1 MIIYGATN
9 IGKVRKDNQ
18 DSYMFDTLN
27 QNVGFAVVCD
37 GMGGA
42 LGGKTAS
49 STAVNVFSKGLSELS
64 NYVNDNSE
72 IDFKKIINNANSEIF
87 EASQNL
93 ENLRGMGTTLV
104 SVVVVNNSAHFINIG
119 DSRAYLIRDGVFE
132 RITKDHSAVQ
142 DMIDQGIIT
151 EKQARNHPNKNII
164 TRALGV
170 NPEIEFDHFK
180 RDVQENDIIV
190 LCTDGIT
197 NYIADLEI
205 PFEIAKHQNVESV
218 PQKLIE
224 LANNRGGS
232 DNSTVVVIKI

>member
-1 MIIYGATN
+1 MIIFGATN

-18 DSYMFDTLN
+18 DSFMFDTLN
-27 QNVGFAVVCD
+27 ENVGFAVVCD

-49 STAVNVFSKGLSELS
+49 STAVNVFSTGLSDLS
-64 NYVNDNSE
+64 DIVNNNKD
-72 IDFKKIINNANSEIF
+72 IDFTKIINGANSEIF
-87 EASQNL
+87 KASQNS

-104 SVVVVNNSAHFINIG
+104 SAVIVNSVAHFVNIG
-119 DSRAYLIRDGVFE
+119 DSRAYLIRNGILE

-142 DMIDQGIIT
+142 DMIDQGLIT

-170 NPEIEFDHFK
+170 SSDIEFDYFK
-180 RDVQENDIIV
+180 KELLENDIIV
-190 LCTDGIT
+190 LCSDGIT

-205 PFEIAKHQNVESV
+205 PFEIAKHQNIESV

-224 LANNRGGS
+224 LANSRGGS